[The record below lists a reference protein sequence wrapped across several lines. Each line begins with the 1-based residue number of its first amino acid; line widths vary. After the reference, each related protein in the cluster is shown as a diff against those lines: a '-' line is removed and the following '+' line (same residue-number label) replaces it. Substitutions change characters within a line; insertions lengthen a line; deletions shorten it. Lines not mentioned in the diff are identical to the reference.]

1 VRFAMAPII
10 AAIAARPSVPARG
23 MLTAASGETLFYD
36 VKFLRV
42 VDGRPQIG
50 RMTILLRAA
59 DWQ

>member
-1 VRFAMAPII
+1 
-10 AAIAARPSVPARG
+10 